1 MGDPARSEGVSMTP
15 DSKIGTKDNPLRVA
29 VIGSGPSGFY
39 AALAL
44 LKQEDYEIRVDV
56 FDRLPTPY
64 GLVRGG
70 VAPDHQKIKT
80 VTRVY
85 EKSALA
91 AGFRYFGHVEL
102 GRDIQVRD
110 LLAHYHQIVYAV
122 GNEND
127 RRMGIPGESFV
138 GCTPATVFVGWYN
151 AHPDYRGAGFDW
163 NSRRIAVVGNGNV
176 AVDVT
181 RILAKGHD
189 ELARTDI
196 ADYALEALDRSRVE
210 EIVMLGRRGPVQAA
224 FTPAELEELTGLE
237 SADLCVD
244 APELDLDSESRADL
258 EAASPR
264 SNARRNYEI
273 LCRTAHAEP
282 KRRKRIRL
290 RFQVSPVA
298 ILGDERNRV
307 RRIRLEKNRLVRDQ
321 HGSLRARG
329 TGEFEDMDVDWVFV
343 SIGYEGRRIAGIP
356 FDEKRGAVAN
366 VDGRVCDAS
375 TEEIV
380 PNQYVVG
387 WAKSGP
393 QGLIGMHKAASAA
406 VVKLMLEDVAAGSLA
421 EALPVDGDSIT
432 RFMKDRGVRYVTF
445 DDWRTID
452 AAEVERGKRRE
463 APRVKFSQIP
473 EMLDVLDNDDSD

>member
-1 MGDPARSEGVSMTP
+1 MTA
-15 DSKIGTKDNPLRVA
+15 DSKIGTKDSPLRVA

-39 AALAL
+39 AAAAL
-44 LKQEDYEIRVDV
+44 LKQQDHDIRVDV

-91 AGFRYFGHVEL
+91 TGFRYFGHVEL

-110 LLAHYHQIVYAV
+110 LVPRYHQIVYAV

-127 RRMGIPGESFV
+127 RRMGIPGESFI

-151 AHPDYRGAGFDW
+151 AHPDYREAGFDW
-163 NSRRIAVVGNGNV
+163 NSKRIAVVGNGNV
-176 AVDVT
+176 AVDVA
-181 RILAKGHD
+181 RILAKGRD

-196 ADYALEALDRSRVE
+196 ADYALEALDRSKVE

-224 FTPAELEELTGLE
+224 FTPAELKELAELE
-237 SADLCVD
+237 AAAMCVD
-244 APELDLDSESRADL
+244 PSELVLDPESSADL

-264 SNARRNYEI
+264 SKARRNYEI
-273 LCRTAHAEP
+273 LSRTAYEGSRDP
-282 KRRKRIRL
+282 RRIRL
-290 RFQVSPVA
+290 RFLVSLVA
-298 ILGDERNRV
+298 ILGDEHNRV

-321 HGSLRARG
+321 SGSLRARG
-329 TGEFEDMDVDWVFV
+329 TGAFEELEVDWIFV

-356 FDEKRGAVAN
+356 FDEKRGAIAN
-366 VDGRVCDAS
+366 VDGRVCNPS
-375 TEEIV
+375 TDEVV

-387 WAKSGP
+387 WAQSGP
-393 QGLIGMHKAASAA
+393 KGLIGMHKAASAA
-406 VVKLMLEDVAAGSLA
+406 VVKLMLEDVAAGSLRTA
-421 EALPVDGDSIT
+421 SVIDEDSIT
-432 RFMKDRGVRYVTF
+432 RFLDDGGVRYVTF
-445 DDWRTID
+445 DEWKIIND
-452 AAEVERGKRRE
+452 AEVERGKRRE

-473 EMLDVLDNDDSD
+473 EMLDVLENDDSH

>member
-1 MGDPARSEGVSMTP
+1 MTADP
-15 DSKIGTKDNPLRVA
+15 KIGTGDNPLRVA

-39 AALAL
+39 AASAL
-44 LKQEDYEIRVDV
+44 LKQQDHEVRVDV

-85 EKSALA
+85 EKSTLA

-102 GRDIQVRD
+102 GRDVEVRD
-110 LLAHYHQIVYAV
+110 LLPHYHQIVYAV

-127 RRMGIPGESFV
+127 RRMGIPGEDFI

-151 AHPDYRGAGFDW
+151 AHPDYRNARFDW
-163 NSRRIAVVGNGNV
+163 NSKRIAVVGNGNV

-196 ADYALEALDRSRVE
+196 ADYALEALDTSKVE
-210 EIVMLGRRGPVQAA
+210 EIVMLGRRGPLQAA
-224 FTPAELEELTGLE
+224 FTPAELKELAELE
-237 SADLCVD
+237 SAAMCVD
-244 APELDLDSESRADL
+244 PPELELDPESRADL
-258 EAASPR
+258 AAAGAK

-273 LCRTAHAEP
+273 LSRTASEEP
-282 KRRKRIRL
+282 GDRKRIRL
-290 RFQVSPVA
+290 RFLVSPVA
-298 ILGDERNRV
+298 ILGDEQNRV
-307 RRIRLEKNRLVRDQ
+307 RRIRLEKNRLVRDRS
-321 HGSLRARG
+321 GSLRARG
-329 TGEFEDMDVDWVFV
+329 NGEFEELEVDWIFV

-356 FDEKRGAVAN
+356 FDEERGAVAN
-366 VDGRVCDAS
+366 VDGRVCDAF
-375 TEEIV
+375 TGKII

-393 QGLIGMHKAASAA
+393 KGLIGMHKAASAA
-406 VVKLMLEDVAAGSLA
+406 VVQLMLEDVVAGSLTKA
-421 EALPVDGDSIT
+421 PAIADDSIT
-432 RFMKDRGVRYVTF
+432 RFMDDRGVRYVTF
-445 DDWRTID
+445 DDWKIID

-473 EMLDVLDNDDSD
+473 EMLDVLEKDDSD